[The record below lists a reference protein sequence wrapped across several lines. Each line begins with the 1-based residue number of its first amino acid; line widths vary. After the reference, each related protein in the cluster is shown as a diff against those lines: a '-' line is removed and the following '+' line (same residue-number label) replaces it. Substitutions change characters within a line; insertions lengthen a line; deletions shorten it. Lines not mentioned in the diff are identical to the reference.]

1 MKTSISVV
9 LALAAMIVFQVGR
22 ADSAVPSHASSA
34 TQMAHA
40 ATAFVDALT
49 NEQRREAVFPLDDE
63 DRPTWS
69 NLPMRMAR
77 PSGLLVGEM
86 TDAQRGALHD
96 LLRASLSSQG
106 YAKMTGI
113 MRLDDLLYEFGYARL
128 TAQPDTAET
137 RERLEWLKTRSS
149 GNYVVGI
156 YGDPSGQNW
165 GWKISGHHGAA
176 NFTVADGRVGFTPT
190 FVGSNPLTVESG
202 AYAGWTVLPHEGS
215 RGVDFM
221 LALTEEQQ
229 EAALVSNE
237 VPRDIFEGPGRRGSL
252 SDYEGVKSDE
262 LSVGQMRLLQALV
275 EEYVRNADFDAAEA
289 QLDVIGSEG
298 WENLWFSWYG
308 DVDLDGVFYYRV
320 HGPRVL
326 IEYNRQNPN
335 HDHSIIRDPAN
346 DYGEDWLETH
356 YREHHPTL

>member
-34 TQMAHA
+34 TQMGHA

-202 AYAGWTVLPHEGS
+202 IS
-215 RGVDFM
+215 
-221 LALTEEQQ
+221 
-229 EAALVSNE
+229 
-237 VPRDIFEGPGRRGSL
+237 
-252 SDYEGVKSDE
+252 
-262 LSVGQMRLLQALV
+262 
-275 EEYVRNADFDAAEA
+275 
-289 QLDVIGSEG
+289 
-298 WENLWFSWYG
+298 
-308 DVDLDGVFYYRV
+308 
-320 HGPRVL
+320 
-326 IEYNRQNPN
+326 
-335 HDHSIIRDPAN
+335 
-346 DYGEDWLETH
+346 
-356 YREHHPTL
+356 